1 MAFSVVLVCFEIQKL
16 TALTIEVSTDRS
28 LFFMLHKS
36 NKMFTCSARMSGLL
50 KNCAYNLATI
60 RHLNV
65 LGIETSCD
73 DTGIALVNEQGDV
86 LGNVLNSQ
94 QKFHTRYGGIIPPR
108 AQDLHRAKIVEIFE
122 RCMKEAKMSPS
133 QLDAIGVT
141 TRPGLPLSLLVGTR
155 FAKHIARKY
164 NKPLV
169 PVHHMEA
176 HALQA
181 RMEQNIPYPFLCL
194 LISGGH
200 SQLVYV
206 RSAIQFALLGESIDD
221 APGEA
226 FDKIARRLRL
236 HLLPKYQHWNGG
248 QAVEDAA
255 KSAQNPAAFEF
266 PLPLA
271 RERNCNFSFAG
282 IKNNSFRNIRSAEGR
297 EGTPPD
303 GIIRNYHDFCSG
315 LLAAVSRHLM
325 NRTQR
330 ALEYTLSWFGEGPRS
345 LVVSGGVANND
356 YIFNDLAH
364 LAEHYDFKTYRP
376 SKKYCSDNGVMIAW
390 NAVEQ
395 IAENP
400 SCLRWDYDA
409 VHIRG
414 KAKLGECMLD
424 AVAQAKIKCKWVQAS
439 KWRARAGVQVMQ

>member
-1 MAFSVVLVCFEIQKL
+1 
-16 TALTIEVSTDRS
+16 
-28 LFFMLHKS
+28 
-36 NKMFTCSARMSGLL
+36 MFTFTTSALRTF
-50 KNCAYNLATI
+50 KNFACKFAKARYLS
-60 RHLNV
+60 V

-73 DTGIALVNEQGDV
+73 DTGIALLNENGEV

-94 QKFHTRYGGIIPPR
+94 QKFHARYGGIIPPR
-108 AQDLHRAKIVEIFE
+108 AQDLHRAKIAEVFE
-122 RCMKEAKMSPS
+122 RCMQEAKMTPDM
-133 QLDAIGVT
+133 LDAIGVT
-141 TRPGLPLSLLVGTR
+141 TRPGLPLSLLVGAR

-181 RMEQNIPYPFLCL
+181 RMEQNIPFPFLCL

-200 SQLVYV
+200 SQLVFV
-206 RSAIQFALLGESIDD
+206 RSATQFLLLGETLDD

-236 HLLPKYQHWNGG
+236 FLLPKYSYWNGG

-255 KSAQNPAAFEF
+255 KDAKNAARFEF

-271 RERNCNFSFAG
+271 RDRNCNFSFAG
-282 IKNNSFRNIRSAEGR
+282 IKNNAFRNIRAAER
-297 EGTPPD
+297 QEGTPPD
-303 GIIRNYHDFCSG
+303 GIIYNYHDFCAG

-330 ALEYTLSWFGEGPRS
+330 ALEFTLPWFGDAPRS

-356 YIFNDLAH
+356 YIFNDLAN
-364 LAEHYDFKTYRP
+364 LAAHYDCCAYRP

-390 NAVEQ
+390 NAIEQ
-395 IAENP
+395 IKQVP
-400 SCLRWDYDA
+400 SCMRWDYDA
-409 VHIRG
+409 VSIQG
-414 KAKLGECMLD
+414 KAALGVSMLH
-424 AVAQAKIKCKWVQAS
+424 AVKEAGIKCKWVQAS
-439 KWRARAGVQVMQ
+439 KWRGVKSTLEVAQ

>member
-1 MAFSVVLVCFEIQKL
+1 
-16 TALTIEVSTDRS
+16 
-28 LFFMLHKS
+28 MLK
-36 NKMFTCSARMSGLL
+36 LL
-50 KNCAYNLATI
+50 KNRTFNIPTA
-60 RHLNV
+60 RHLSV

-73 DTGIALVNEQGDV
+73 DTGIALLNEKGEV

-108 AQDLHRAKIVEIFE
+108 AQDLHRAKIAEVFE
-122 RCMKEAKMSPS
+122 QCMREAQMTPD

-155 FAKHIARKY
+155 FAKYIARKY
-164 NKPLV
+164 KKPLV

-181 RMEQNIPYPFLCL
+181 RMEQHIPYPFLCL

-200 SQLVYV
+200 SQLVFV
-206 RSAIQFALLGESIDD
+206 RSAKQFALLGESLDD

-236 HLLPKYQHWNGG
+236 YLLPKYLHWNGG
-248 QAVEDAA
+248 QAIEDAA

-271 RERNCNFSFAG
+271 RERTCNFSFAG
-282 IKNNSFRNIRSAEGR
+282 IKNNSFRSIRFAEKQQGI
-297 EGTPPD
+297 PPD
-303 GIIRNYHDFCSG
+303 GIIKNYHDFCAG

-330 ALEYTLSWFGEGPRS
+330 ALEFTLPWFGESPRA

-364 LAEHYDFKTYRP
+364 LAAHYECQAYRP

-390 NAVEQ
+390 NALEQ
-395 IAENP
+395 ITEGAN
-400 SCLRWDYDA
+400 CLRWDYDA
-409 VHIRG
+409 VNICG
-414 KAKLGECMLD
+414 KAALGECMLD
-424 AVAQAKIKCKWVQAS
+424 AVAEANIKCKWVQAS
-439 KWRARAGVQVMQ
+439 KWRAWGEVQAVSSII